1 MAKVEYVDFYENDK
15 EAVIN
20 TIKAKGFDQIKGK
33 KVDVPQKYIQF
44 GVNESSLIKNLPT
57 IFLMRKGTKG
67 DTGVRNVIG
76 IDVGT
81 PLDQLS
87 FTTVGNGRV
96 YKHSNLPGFKEDP
109 LRVSKEN
116 PSKLFY
122 KVCFYSLD
130 ELSRLLDELIA
141 VYRKN

>member
-1 MAKVEYVDFYENDK
+1 MAREEYVDFYDKDK

-20 TIKAKGFDQIKGK
+20 AIKAKGFDQIKGK
-33 KVDVPQKYIQF
+33 RVEVPKKYIQF
-44 GVNESSLIKNLPT
+44 GVDEFSVNKNLPT

-87 FTTVGNGRV
+87 FTTVGNRRV
-96 YKHSNLPGFKEDP
+96 FKHSNLAGFKEDP
-109 LRVSKEN
+109 LRVSKDN

-122 KVCFYSLD
+122 KVCFNSLD

-141 VYRKN
+141 IYRKI